1 MKYQAEFE
9 GAYKDIGEA
18 GSVARLVKTKVV
30 PVPGAQPWEVGTTT
44 VVTKSDFNIVCF
56 PYDSKYATLNK
67 TNMFVEKFGNVMS
80 GVFIGYAAIPSGV
93 DPTVN
98 DVVETDGKTYT
109 IWSIDELN
117 PAGDGAIMWTLYLK
131 Y

>member
-93 DPTVN
+93 EPTVN
-98 DVVETDGKTYT
+98 DTVETDGKIYT
-109 IWSIDELN
+109 IFSLDELN

>member
-80 GVFIGYAAIPSGV
+80 GVFIGYAAIPPGV
-93 DPTVN
+93 EPTVN
-98 DVVETDGKTYT
+98 DTVETDGKIYT
-109 IWSIDELN
+109 IWSLDELN
-117 PAGDGAIMWTLYLK
+117 PAGDGAVMWTLYLK

>member
-1 MKYQAEFE
+1 M
-9 GAYKDIGEA
+9 
-18 GSVARLVKTKVV
+18 R
-30 PVPGAQPWEVGTTT
+30 
-44 VVTKSDFNIVCF
+44 F

-80 GVFIGYAAIPSGV
+80 GVFIGYAAIPPGV
-93 DPTVN
+93 EPTVN
-98 DVVETDGKTYT
+98 DTVETDGKTYT
-109 IWSIDELN
+109 IWSLDELN

>member
-30 PVPGAQPWEVGTTT
+30 PVPGAQPWEVGTAT

-93 DPTVN
+93 APTVN
-98 DVVETDGKTYT
+98 DTVETDGKTYT
-109 IWSIDELN
+109 IWSLDELN

>member
-93 DPTVN
+93 EPTVN
-98 DVVETDGKTYT
+98 DTVETDGKIYT
-109 IWSIDELN
+109 IWSLDELN

>member
-9 GAYKDIGEA
+9 DAYKAIGEA

-30 PVPGAQPWEVGTTT
+30 PVPGAQPWEVGTATG
-44 VVTKSDFNIVCF
+44 VTKSDFNIVSF

-67 TNMFVEKFGNVMS
+67 TNMFVEKFGNVIS
-80 GVFIGYAAIPSGV
+80 GDFIGYAAIPSGV
-93 DPTVN
+93 VPTVN
-98 DVVETDGKTYT
+98 DTVETDGKTYT
-109 IWSIDELN
+109 IWSLDELN